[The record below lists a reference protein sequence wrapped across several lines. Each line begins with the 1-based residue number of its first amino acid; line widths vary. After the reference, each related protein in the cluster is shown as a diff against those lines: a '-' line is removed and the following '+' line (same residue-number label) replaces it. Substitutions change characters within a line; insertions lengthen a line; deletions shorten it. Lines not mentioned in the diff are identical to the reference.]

1 MRVLTKSEEESAKGS
16 TKNLQHLVLSKLHL
30 KERYFALYEHVRHC
44 QCLSVIVLACLLA
57 RAACVAE
64 LPT

>member
-1 MRVLTKSEEESAKGS
+1 MISFKFAV
-16 TKNLQHLVLSKLHL
+16 LVLSKLHL
-30 KERYFALYEHVRHC
+30 KERYFALYEDVRHC
-44 QCLSVIVLACLLA
+44 QCLSVIVLARLLA